1 MSVLSIDVGVKNLA
15 VCLLNGPEKIDFWE
29 VFDLGNV
36 SDSTTRRFIKLNSVL
51 NSHPQLWDTKIIKT
65 VLIEKQPSFNPK
77 MRVMASALH
86 MYFVTKGFTDIR
98 PYSAKYKLQLCQNAG
113 DYDCASRYQKNK
125 KRSIDTTKHY
135 LENIASLSCWGG
147 VFQKAKK
154 KDDFADSFLQGVS
167 FYKIYKATTRV
178 MKKPTKKTLESGK
191 LEEAHFSWLWNLWVQ
206 EHNKVLTES
215 ERPKTG
221 PMDAFV
227 KSEID
232 TDNYTINN
240 YLNDTLK
247 KQPHVSTCLTQAYG
261 DVDNFVEYFTNDAD
275 IEEE

>member
-36 SDSTTRRFIKLNSVL
+36 SDSTTRKLIKLNKVL
-51 NSHPQLWDTKIIKT
+51 NGVPQLCDNKTIKT

-86 MYFVTKGFTDIR
+86 MFFVTKGFTDIR
-98 PYSAKYKLQLCQNAG
+98 SYSAKYKLQLCKSDA

-135 LENIASLSCWGG
+135 LETLESLKTWIP
-147 VFQKAKK
+147 VFKAAKK
-154 KDDFADSFLQGVS
+154 KDDFADAFLQGVS
-167 FYKIYKATTRV
+167 FYKIYKASTRV

-191 LEEAHFSWLWNLWVQ
+191 LEDAHWAWFWNLWVQ
-206 EHNKVLTES
+206 EHNNVLTTAEV
-215 ERPKTG
+215 RPTG

-227 KSEID
+227 AREID
-232 TDNYTINN
+232 VENYTINN
-240 YLNDTLK
+240 YLNDALTALPTTVKTQLIK
-247 KQPHVSTCLTQAYG
+247 KYRN
-261 DVDNFVEYFTNDAD
+261 VDSFVDYYTNDED
-275 IEEE
+275 CE